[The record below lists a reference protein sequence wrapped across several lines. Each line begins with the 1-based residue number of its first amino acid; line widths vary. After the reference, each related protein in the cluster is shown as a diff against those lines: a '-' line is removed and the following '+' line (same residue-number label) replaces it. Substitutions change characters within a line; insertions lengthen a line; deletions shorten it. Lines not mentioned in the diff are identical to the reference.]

1 MMAVCLA
8 GGWILNGG
16 SEVSSWLKY
25 IGTARDKRLSEI
37 RIDIKENKDC
47 REHAQYLM
55 ELVKFMQASTERYSD
70 GLD

>member
-1 MMAVCLA
+1 MDT
-8 GGWILNGG
+8 
-16 SEVSSWLKY
+16 SWLKY

-55 ELVKFMQASTERYSD
+55 DLVQFMQQSTERYSD